1 MAEAELATIA
11 RPYARAA
18 FGFALDNEGGL
29 AKWSRML
36 ALLSAAMEESEF
48 YLYEGSQKRIRT
60 CLREVIGQ
68 ILSQG

>member
-36 ALLSAAMEESEF
+36 ALLSAAMEESVVRQAVDDP
-48 YLYEGSQKRIRT
+48 LASDTTASADPMQAA
-60 CLREVIGQ
+60 
-68 ILSQG
+68 S